1 MILAQVAAA
10 ARSAAALPMTL
21 AVAAVDVDADLD
33 AQPVPGTGGEPAGGH
48 GTGYG
53 GTHGTDYGAGYG
65 VGPGRGS
72 VGVDDTVVLPV
83 ASASKLLLLA
93 EVARRLDAGELRADA
108 AVPIADE
115 DVTGGTGL
123 LRRLSRTGT
132 GTGPGATAGAGRDA
146 CGWTVEDLAWLTAS
160 VSDNT
165 ATNALLRTV
174 GLPATERLARDLG
187 LTDLTL
193 HDRVRDVRG
202 PGVPP
207 VFATGTARDLARLV
221 ALAVRGDLVSP
232 GASARLLEWMR
243 SNTDHGLVPALVQH
257 DPYAECFP
265 DPLPGGLLVANKT
278 GTDTGVRA
286 DAGVLIGAR
295 RVAYAVIAHWDVT
308 LGPSTERAAVHAI
321 REVGRALAAGAQRG
335 EPATCALLRQP
346 GG

>member
-10 ARSAAALPMTL
+10 ARSAAALPLTL
-21 AVAAVDVDADLD
+21 AVAAVDVDADAELT
-33 AQPVPGTGGEPAGGH
+33 AGTGDSA
-48 GTGYG
+48 
-53 GTHGTDYGAGYG
+53 
-65 VGPGRGS
+65 

-93 EVARRLDAGELRADA
+93 EVARRLDTGELRADA
-108 AVPIADE
+108 VVPIEAE
-115 DVTGGTGL
+115 DVAGGTGL
-123 LRRLSRTGT
+123 LRRLARGRASGRAADG
-132 GTGPGATAGAGRDA
+132 GGAGSADGAGA

-174 GLPATERLARDLG
+174 GLPATERLARELG
-187 LTDLTL
+187 LERLTL

-221 ALAVRGDLVSP
+221 ALAVRGELVTP

-265 DPLPGGLLVANKT
+265 DSLPGGLLVANKT

-286 DAGVLIGAR
+286 DAGVLIGTR
-295 RVAYAVIAHWDVT
+295 RVAYAVIAHWDVA

-335 EPATCALLRQP
+335 EPANCALLRQP

>member
-10 ARSAAALPMTL
+10 ARSAAALPLTL
-21 AVAAVDVDADLD
+21 AVAAVDVDA
-33 AQPVPGTGGEPAGGH
+33 EAGAEAGP
-48 GTGYG
+48 
-53 GTHGTDYGAGYG
+53 GAGAG
-65 VGPGRGS
+65 AGAGLTVGSGS

-93 EVARRLDAGELRADA
+93 EVARRLDSGELRADA
-108 AVPIADE
+108 VVPIEDE
-115 DVTGGTGL
+115 DVAGGTGL
-123 LRRLSRTGT
+123 LRRLAHR
-132 GTGPGATAGAGRDA
+132 GAGGNA

-174 GLPATERLARDLG
+174 GLPATERLARGLG
-187 LTDLTL
+187 LERLTL

-232 GASARLLEWMR
+232 GASARLLAWMR

-286 DAGVLIGAR
+286 DAGVLIGTR
-295 RVAYAVIAHWDVT
+295 RVAYAVIAHWDVA

-335 EPATCALLRQP
+335 EPAPCALLRQP
-346 GG
+346 TG

>member
-33 AQPVPGTGGEPAGGH
+33 AEPVPGTGGEPAGGRGASC
-48 GTGYG
+48 GTG
-53 GTHGTDYGAGYG
+53 H
-65 VGPGRGS
+65 GRGS

-108 AVPIADE
+108 VVPIEDE

-123 LRRLSRTGT
+123 LRRLSRTG
-132 GTGPGATAGAGRDA
+132 AGAAGGAGGNA

-187 LTDLTL
+187 LADLTL

-286 DAGVLIGAR
+286 DAGVLVGTR
-295 RVAYAVIAHWDVT
+295 RVAYAVIAHWDVA

-335 EPATCALLRQP
+335 EPATCALVRQP